1 MCKLAVSTVAG
12 VLLAAALIFP
22 ASAADVV
29 TAVKVDKPPVLTAG
43 AADPAWA
50 KAKALTVPL
59 AGGMNF
65 KNGSTTATIKAVYSR
80 RHALHAGAVQ
90 RSDPVSAPLSVPE
103 AG

>member
-65 KNGSTTATIKAVYSR
+65 KNGSTTATIKAVYSGDMLYMLVQYNDPTQSVR
-80 RHALHAGAVQ
+80 R
-90 RSDPVSAPLSVPE
+90 LSVPK
-103 AG
+103 AS